1 MAGKSP
7 FSGIMTHI
15 ALDEKGV
22 NRVIDRMTSPPN
34 PKPRPKTRPKS
45 NRPSTTI
52 DQQER
57 ATEEIRD
64 KMNDRTRARYNQI
77 IREQSLNPKTF
88 YDEGHE
94 MMGGFGPEGQESR
107 PVRHKPQPGTR
118 ERGA

>member
-1 MAGKSP
+1 MASKSP

-15 ALDEKGV
+15 AV
-22 NRVIDRMTSPPN
+22 NESGMKRIIDRMTSPPD

-45 NRPSTTI
+45 KRPPTTV

-64 KMNDRTRARYNQI
+64 KMNERTYNRYNQI
-77 IREQSLNPKTF
+77 VREQMLNPKPE
-88 YDEGHE
+88 YGSGHE
-94 MMGGFGPEGQESR
+94 SMGPDMGP
-107 PVRHKPQPGTR
+107 VIWKPQPGTR